1 MQTVAS
7 CRFLFLVRKKWRKQH
22 LSAAKREQIRYH
34 SSNAKGSD
42 QRMAWTGCGS
52 NNNSGA
58 NVPMAKEPRA
68 TDSTTPKK
76 RTRKPATEAENG
88 TKVVSVMKTAKP
100 KQTNDVVA
108 ALSIEEQ
115 IRARAYELYLQRGGQ
130 GGSPEQD
137 WFRAAEE
144 IYGQSVA

>member
-1 MQTVAS
+1 
-7 CRFLFLVRKKWRKQH
+7 
-22 LSAAKREQIRYH
+22 
-34 SSNAKGSD
+34 
-42 QRMAWTGCGS
+42 
-52 NNNSGA
+52 
-58 NVPMAKEPRA
+58 MAKEPRA

-88 TKVVSVMKTAKP
+88 TKVVSVMKAATKH
-100 KQTNDVVA
+100 KQTKEVVA
-108 ALSIEEQ
+108 AASVDEQ